1 MKRYIV
7 YIASL
12 IISVLP
18 AAAGE
23 PGFEALPFLRL
34 SRDPSA
40 VTGGGAQVFASGAYS
55 VFTNPALPFSSDKGV
70 DVALSYARW
79 GASGSNE
86 IDFGGA
92 YRLSDRF
99 SLSLGFSY
107 GMNPAYDVYNKLG
120 ALTGTFTPS
129 DMIAGLGAG
138 FRVTDALT
146 LGANVKYASSKLSE
160 AYSYSAVAGDVFA
173 AMEFSG
179 LIVTAGVS
187 TLGTPVES
195 QKTGKYSLPSSA
207 AFGLGYGT
215 AAGEALELRAQ
226 LTADYYFSGALA
238 AGAGAEAVIKDM
250 VSLRFGYDYGGESV
264 IPSHATAGIGLHLSG
279 FRLDAKLLAGK
290 DAGTSMLFGASYSF

>member
-7 YIASL
+7 FLASL
-12 IISVLP
+12 FISVLP

-40 VTGGGAQVFASGAYS
+40 ITGGSAQLFSSRAYS
-55 VFTNPALPFSSDKGV
+55 VFTNPALPFSSDEGV

-79 GASGSNE
+79 GSSGSNE

-92 YRLSDRF
+92 YALSERF

-107 GMNPAYDVYNKLG
+107 GMNPSYDVYNKLG
-120 ALTGTFTPS
+120 ALSGTFTPT
-129 DMIAGLGAG
+129 DMTAGLGAG
-138 FRVTDALT
+138 FRISDVLT
-146 LGANVKYASSKLSE
+146 LGANVKFASSKLSD

-173 AMEFSG
+173 TMEFSG
-179 LIVTAGVS
+179 LVASVGVS

-195 QKTGKYSLPSSA
+195 QKTGKYSLPASA
-207 AFGLGYGT
+207 ALGLGYGA

-264 IPSHATAGIGLHLSG
+264 IPSHASAGIGFRFSG
-279 FRLDAKLLAGK
+279 FRIDATLLTGK